1 MPFDPEFL
9 QVWLGK
15 FVAGEVLGVTFCSC
29 DMNYVVLFLEVCFW
43 WLVVLTVA
51 NVLFR
56 MLTTTRARR
65 WTLFHVTVLG

>member
-1 MPFDPEFL
+1 
-9 QVWLGK
+9 
-15 FVAGEVLGVTFCSC
+15 
-29 DMNYVVLFLEVCFW
+29 MNYVVLFLEVCFW